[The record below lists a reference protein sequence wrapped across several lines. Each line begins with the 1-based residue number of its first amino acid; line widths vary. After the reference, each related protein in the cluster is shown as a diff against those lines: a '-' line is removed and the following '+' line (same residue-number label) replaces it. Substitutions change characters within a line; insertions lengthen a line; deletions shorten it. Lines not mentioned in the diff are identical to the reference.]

1 MFCLFDTHLQSYCLK
16 VKEMDDEEYGYAVS
30 AFWNSLSFKCLK
42 TLSRPYSNLQSF
54 VFQLTGFDLVTV
66 INAGYKP

>member
-1 MFCLFDTHLQSYCLK
+1 MFDTHLQSYCLK

-30 AFWNSLSFKCLK
+30 TFWNSLSLKCLMYR
-42 TLSRPYSNLQSF
+42 LSSIFESAKSF